1 MCVCVCVRVRSFLR
15 VLVTFLLLCHRKGV
29 KTCLTKKK
37 VLLVLCHVGGLLLS
51 NQLRFDSKAI
61 LVIILRTYMIEEL
74 VQVRSCYLAF
84 IGGIRG
90 LLGWL
95 AV

>member
-1 MCVCVCVRVRSFLR
+1 
-15 VLVTFLLLCHRKGV
+15 
-29 KTCLTKKK
+29 
-37 VLLVLCHVGGLLLS
+37 LLVLCHVGVWLLS
-51 NQLRFDSKAI
+51 NQLRFDSKAV

-95 AV
+95 AVLHGGERASQRLLHISLTD